1 MSLLALQRDFRAWI
15 AEGCA
20 AAAERIGPE
29 AAAGLTVYQNNYRA
43 SLIACLNETFERV
56 RLWIGDERFASTV
69 AAHIDVTPPHAWT
82 LDAYSHGFPET
93 LGVLFGAEPE
103 VVELGW
109 LDLAL
114 SEAFVG
120 LDAEPVDPAM
130 LGSIDWDDAVLR
142 LAPTL
147 TTRCFDT
154 NAAAIWSALS
164 AEEMPPAAK
173 QFPKPALMIVWRRKF
188 TSCYRTAEPGEAL
201 ALDLVL
207 QGVTFGELCAELINS
222 FGEEQGVAIAGGLLS
237 RWIADEL
244 VISVERRAGPID
256 SV

>member
-20 AAAERIGPE
+20 DAAERIGPE
-29 AAAGLTVYQNNYRA
+29 ATVGLAVYQNNYRA
-43 SLIACLNETFERV
+43 SLIACLSEAFERV
-56 RLWIGDERFASTV
+56 RLWIGEERFASTV

-93 LGVLFGAEPE
+93 LDVLFGAEPE
-103 VVELGW
+103 VAELGW

-120 LDAEPVDPAM
+120 PDAEPVDPAM
-130 LGSIDWDDAVLR
+130 LGAIDWDNAVLR
-142 LAPTL
+142 FVPTL
-147 TTRCFDT
+147 TTRRFET
-154 NAAAIWSALS
+154 NAVAIWSALS

-173 QFPKPALMIVWRRKF
+173 QLPEPALTIVWRRGF
-188 TSCYRTAEPGEAL
+188 SSCYRTAEPGEAL
-201 ALDLVL
+201 ALDLAL
-207 QGVTFGELCAELINS
+207 QGATFGGLCAGLINS

-237 RWIADEL
+237 RWIADGL
-244 VISVERRAGPID
+244 VISVE
-256 SV
+256 